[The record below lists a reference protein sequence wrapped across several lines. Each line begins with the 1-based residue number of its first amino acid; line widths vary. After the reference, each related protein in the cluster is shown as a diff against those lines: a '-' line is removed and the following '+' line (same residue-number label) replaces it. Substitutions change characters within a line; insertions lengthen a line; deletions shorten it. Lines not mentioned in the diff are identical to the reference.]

1 MFYLR
6 VLLSFLFTAV
16 KELNALAFEDCPN
29 APTFPQLFGF
39 NDDGLTV
46 NQTNL
51 TSIDYSSYQ
60 QLIVTGGFIE
70 YQDSDSRVPNWTQR
84 YCMP

>member
-6 VLLSFLFTAV
+6 VLFSFLFTTV
-16 KELNALAFEDCPN
+16 KELNALAYAECPN
-29 APTFPQLFGF
+29 APTFPQLVGF
-39 NDDGLTV
+39 NDDRLTV

-60 QLIVTGGFIE
+60 
-70 YQDSDSRVPNWTQR
+70 
-84 YCMP
+84 